1 MNNIFDFATKEL
13 SQDAFLSWFI
23 SNCNED
29 GIKEYSYEFI
39 KFITKFNFKVGDIK
53 KVQIKQQENNMDI
66 IVDFWTSEDL
76 NPQSHYV
83 IIIED
88 KTTSSAH
95 SGQLKRYAEIMNSW
109 NTNEPS
115 YKERRRKVFYK
126 VSNKTKQDEL
136 EIEEGDNGFETN
148 DRWRPF
154 YIDDI
159 YKFFSKI
166 PLTKSEILNSYVEH
180 IKQIYNDLN
189 IVSDKPMSEWNYNNY
204 VTFFKKVIKEKFS
217 KKGYDCDSW
226 SSQYQGRLVSFVF
239 CYRSNPQN
247 TRLNKQVTEDKPCFA
262 YPLVEFIFK
271 KYATSIV
278 IYSHISYHWKDDD
291 NLKDNEKW
299 SWKPNSYKPSLTDA
313 REFMELLKKDLNN
326 VSGIKVRKMNNE
338 KDQTISSDSISL
350 KQSNA
355 MIEEEILYK
364 LSMYFR
370 IFKSVDEKFNKE
382 KTDVEVC

>member
-1 MNNIFDFATKEL
+1 MKNIFDFATKEL

-39 KFITKFNFKVGDIK
+39 NLITDYHFKVGDIK

-88 KTTSSAH
+88 KTISSAH
-95 SGQLKRYAEIMNSW
+95 SGQLKRYAEIMNGW
-109 NTNEPS
+109 NTNEPG

-126 VSNKTKQDEL
+126 VNKETDQDKL
-136 EIEEGDNGFETN
+136 EIKEGDKGFETN

-189 IVSDKPMSEWNYNNY
+189 VVSDKPMSEWNYNNY

-247 TRLNKQVTEDKPCFA
+247 TRLNKQVTEDMPCFA
-262 YPLVEFIFK
+262 YPLVEFVFK

-278 IYSHISYHWKDDD
+278 IYSHISYHWNDDA

-313 REFMELLKKDLNN
+313 REFMELLKTDLSN
-326 VSGIKVRKMNNE
+326 VPGIKVRRMNNE

-350 KQSNA
+350 KQSNQ
-355 MIEEEILYK
+355 MIEEEILNK
-364 LSMYFR
+364 LDMYFSV
-370 IFKSVDEKFNKE
+370 FKLIDIKFCSKI
-382 KTDVEVC
+382 D

>member
-13 SQDAFLSWFI
+13 SQDAFLGWFI
-23 SNCNED
+23 SNCNEE

-39 KFITKFNFKVGDIK
+39 NLITKFNFKVGDIK
-53 KVQIKQQENNMDI
+53 KVQVKQQENNMDI

-95 SGQLKRYAEIMNSW
+95 SGQLKRYAEIMNGW
-109 NTNEPS
+109 NTNEPG

-126 VSNKTKQDEL
+126 VNKETDQDKL
-136 EIEEGDNGFETN
+136 EIKEGDKSFETN
-148 DRWRPF
+148 DCWRPF

-189 IVSDKPMSEWNYNNY
+189 VVSNKPVSEWNYNNY
-204 VTFFKKVIKEKFS
+204 VTFFQKVIDKKFS
-217 KKGYDCDSW
+217 KKGYDYHFE
-226 SSQYQGRLVSFVF
+226 SSQYLGRLVSVAFH
-239 CYRSNPQN
+239 YHSNPQN
-247 TRLNKQVTEDKPCFA
+247 TRLNKKVSEKFPCFA

-278 IYSHISYHWKDDD
+278 IYSHISYHWKDDA

-313 REFMELLKKDLNN
+313 REFMELLKTDLSNMP
-326 VSGIKVRKMNNE
+326 GIKVRKMNNE

-350 KQSNA
+350 KQSNQ
-355 MIEEEILYK
+355 MIEKEILNK
-364 LSMYFR
+364 LDMYFSV
-370 IFKSVDEKFNKE
+370 FKLIDIKFCSKI
-382 KTDVEVC
+382 D

>member
-39 KFITKFNFKVGDIK
+39 NLITDYHFKVGDIK

-109 NTNEPS
+109 NTNDPGD
-115 YKERRRKVFYK
+115 KERRRKVFYK
-126 VSNKTKQDEL
+126 VNKKTDQDKL
-136 EIEEGDNGFETN
+136 EIEEGNKGFETN
-148 DRWRPF
+148 DLWRPF

-159 YKFFSKI
+159 YEFFSKI
-166 PLTKSEILNSYVEH
+166 PLTKSEILNSYVAH

-189 IVSDKPMSEWNYNNY
+189 VVSNKPMSEWNYNNY
-204 VTFFKKVIKEKFS
+204 VTFFEKVIKEKFS

-226 SSQYQGRLVSFVF
+226 SFQYQGRLVSFVF

-247 TRLNKQVTEDKPCFA
+247 TRLNKQVTEDMPCFA

-278 IYSHISYHWKDDD
+278 IYSHILYHWNDGK
-291 NLKDNEKW
+291 KIIE

-313 REFMELLKKDLNN
+313 REFMELLKKDLSN
-326 VSGIKVRKMNNE
+326 VPGIKVRKMNNE
-338 KDQTISSDSISL
+338 KDQTICSDSISL

-355 MIEEEILYK
+355 MIRRDI
-364 LSMYFR
+364 
-370 IFKSVDEKFNKE
+370 I
-382 KTDVEVC
+382 

>member
-1 MNNIFDFATKEL
+1 MKNIFDFATKEL

-29 GIKEYSYEFI
+29 GIKEFSYEFI
-39 KFITKFNFKVGDIK
+39 NLITDYHFKVGDIK
-53 KVQIKQQENNMDI
+53 KVQIKQQENNMDM

-88 KTTSSAH
+88 KTISSAH
-95 SGQLKRYAEIMNSW
+95 SGQLKRYAEIMNGW
-109 NTNEPS
+109 NTNEPG

-126 VSNKTKQDEL
+126 VNKETDQDKL
-136 EIEEGDNGFETN
+136 EIKEGDKGFETN
-148 DRWRPF
+148 DCWRPF

-189 IVSDKPMSEWNYNNY
+189 VVSDKPMSEWNYNNY
-204 VTFFKKVIKEKFS
+204 VTFFEKVIKEKFF

-247 TRLNKQVTEDKPCFA
+247 TRLNKQVTEDMPCFA

-278 IYSHISYHWKDDD
+278 IYSHISYHWNDGK
-291 NLKDNEKW
+291 KIIE

-313 REFMELLKKDLNN
+313 REFMELLKKDLSNIP
-326 VSGIKVRKMNNE
+326 GIKVRKMNNE

>member
-13 SQDAFLSWFI
+13 SQDAFLGWFI
-23 SNCNED
+23 SNCNEE

-39 KFITKFNFKVGDIK
+39 NLITKFNFKVGDIK
-53 KVQIKQQENNMDI
+53 KVQVKQQENNMDI

-109 NTNEPS
+109 NTNELG

-148 DRWRPF
+148 DCWITL
-154 YIDDI
+154 YIDEI

-180 IKQIYNDLN
+180 IKKIYNDLN
-189 IVSDKPMSEWNYNNY
+189 VVSDKPMSEWNYNNY
-204 VTFFKKVIKEKFS
+204 VTFFEKVIKEKFS
-217 KKGYDCDSW
+217 KKRYDCDSW
-226 SSQYQGRLVSFVF
+226 SSQYQGRLVSFIF
-239 CYRSNPQN
+239 CYRSNQQN
-247 TRLNKQVTEDKPCFA
+247 TRLNKRVNEDKSCFA
-262 YPLVEFIFK
+262 YSLVEFIFK

-278 IYSHISYHWKDDD
+278 IYSHILYHWNDSK
-291 NLKDNEKW
+291 KIIE
-299 SWKPNSYKPSLTDA
+299 SWKPNTYKPSLTDA
-313 REFMELLKKDLNN
+313 REFMELLKKDLSN
-326 VSGIKVRKMNNE
+326 VPGIKVRKMNNE
-338 KDQTISSDSISL
+338 NIK
-350 KQSNA
+350 
-355 MIEEEILYK
+355 LY
-364 LSMYFR
+364 LR
-370 IFKSVDEKFNKE
+370 I
-382 KTDVEVC
+382 